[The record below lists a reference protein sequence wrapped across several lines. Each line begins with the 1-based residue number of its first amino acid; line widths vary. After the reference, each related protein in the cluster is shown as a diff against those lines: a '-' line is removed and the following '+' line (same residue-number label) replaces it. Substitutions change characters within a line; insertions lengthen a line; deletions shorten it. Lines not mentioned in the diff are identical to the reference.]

1 MASVRPPTATPAL
14 GGFRMPAEWAPHRAT
29 WTAWPCHAYAWG
41 DALAG
46 AQREFTALLG
56 ALCDGGE
63 VIELLVADAAVEAE
77 ARAALAALPVQP
89 NYRRIAYGDIW
100 LRDIGPIFL
109 SGELGLAGLRAGF
122 NGWGGKFRYPNDAQ
136 VATVVLTHRGV
147 PRYEFPFVMEGGALE
162 VDGEGT
168 LLTTRSCLLNDNRNP
183 GKSEAEISA
192 QLCQD
197 LGVTKVLWL
206 DDGLLNDH
214 TDGHIDNIARFVAP
228 GVVVCMEPVYADD
241 PHAERLL
248 RIRRMLLQMTDAA
261 GRKLEVR
268 TLPSPGRVLGGEGEP
283 MPASYC
289 NYYLTN
295 TTLVVPAY
303 GVPEDA
309 IAAGILSRCFPELR
323 VVSLSSR
330 SLLEGGGSF
339 HCITQ
344 QEPLVRGGAG

>member
-1 MASVRPPTATPAL
+1 MASVKPPAPTPAL

-46 AQREFTALLG
+46 AQREFSALMG

-63 VIELLVADAAVEAE
+63 VIELLVADAEAE
-77 ARAALAALPVQP
+77 AQARAALASLPAPP

-109 SGELGLAGLRAGF
+109 VSELGLAGLRAGF

-136 VATVVLTHRGV
+136 VAGVVLTHSGV
-147 PRYEFPFVMEGGALE
+147 PRYEFPHVMEGGAIE

-168 LLTTRSCLLNDNRNP
+168 LLTTRSCLLNPNRNP
-183 GKSEAEISA
+183 GTTEAELGER
-192 QLCQD
+192 LCQD
-197 LGVTKVLWL
+197 LGVRKVLWL
-206 DDGLLNDH
+206 DEGLVNDH

-228 GVVVCMEPVYADD
+228 GVVVCMEPVHADD
-241 PHAERLL
+241 PHAERL
-248 RIRRMLLQMTDAA
+248 RAIRRALGQMTDAA
-261 GRKLEVR
+261 GRRLEVR
-268 TLPSPGRVLGGEGEP
+268 SLPSPGRIEGSDGEP

-295 TTLVVPAY
+295 TTLAVPAY

-309 IAAGILSRCFPELR
+309 VAAQLLGRCFPELR
-323 VVSLSSR
+323 VRSLSSR
-330 SLLEGGGSF
+330 ALLEGGGSF

-344 QEPLVRGGAG
+344 QEPRVQGELP